1 MTDKNTIVIEKM
13 LKYAEKALVYA
24 QGLDYARFAESTMTV
39 DACVLNISQ
48 LGELTKHLDKEYKD
62 SRPDLPWYNIYN
74 LRNRIVHDY
83 EGIRLDVVWQV
94 IYYHLPRLR
103 EQLEALLKEARP

>member
-1 MTDKNTIVIEKM
+1 MDKNVVIIEKM
-13 LKYAEKALVYA
+13 LLYAERAVQYA
-24 QGLDYARFAESTMTV
+24 GGLDYNCFSKQQLII

-48 LGELTKHLDKEYKD
+48 LGELTRHLDKEYKEAH
-62 SRPDLPWYNIYN
+62 PDLPWYNIYN

-94 IYYHLPRLR
+94 ITCHLPVLC
-103 EQLEALLKEARP
+103 EKLEALLKEARP